1 MNVELRG
8 LLRVWNEHWANYEY
22 MGAAS
27 HVRAGWIYHDEGDLA
42 NGRDSRVARLSRNG
56 LTDVLQEYSWLDN
69 EIPSFLDPARF
80 PRHVTH
86 PNPDPRSRSSADT
99 GRNCG
104 RPTGQD
110 EPRQHNHGTGGRRGR
125 GEACSR
131 QRPHRPSRTNE
142 YQLLRLALYDV
153 VRVISNTCAIFGS
166 MMRRHA

>member
-56 LTDVLQEYSWLDN
+56 TTDVLQEYSWLDN

-86 PNPDPRSRSSADT
+86 PNIPDPTPVAAPVQTPAGTADAPPVTTNPVNITMEPVDGEDEARPAAVSALIAQVERMNT
-99 GRNCG
+99 NC
-104 RPTGQD
+104 
-110 EPRQHNHGTGGRRGR
+110 
-125 GEACSR
+125 
-131 QRPHRPSRTNE
+131 
-142 YQLLRLALYDV
+142 
-153 VRVISNTCAIFGS
+153 
-166 MMRRHA
+166 